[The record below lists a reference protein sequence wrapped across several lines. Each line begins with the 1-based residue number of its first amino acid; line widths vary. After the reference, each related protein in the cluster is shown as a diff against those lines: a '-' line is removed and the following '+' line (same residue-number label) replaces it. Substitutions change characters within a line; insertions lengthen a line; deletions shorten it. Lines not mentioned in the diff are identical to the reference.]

1 MSFFGDILT
10 AGDAA
15 IDAITGSSP
24 SPATSAPVPAVPGG
38 PPSAKPV
45 PSWTAPD
52 ASGSGQISVHR
63 DVLRSVAKSMQ
74 SDLKDIDAVVAA
86 AQGASGSAG
95 SISGWSTGN
104 AFSGNASNT
113 CHAIA
118 KAGTHAGNAQQAASK
133 NLTDC
138 ASTYD
143 AAESD
148 NQQAISGV
156 GTPNAVG
163 NWGPI
168 AGTSAVPATP
178 TSSVSAMTPID
189 VKTHSVAESDVTGM
203 TAAGVME
210 ILHGLPSGEVAAA
223 GATATR
229 LGSTLERIATQV
241 TQHAHT
247 LAQNWTGSAAQ
258 GAMVQFQALHDQT
271 AKLAQQTMQT
281 GAVLSW
287 LGNEVLPRFKAL
299 PDPTPAT
306 PVTTDAQE
314 GAAVGEQVAGPGG
327 AIVGSVGGTIV
338 GAVSGLFG
346 GNAQAQAEADRT
358 AQQYLKALNTH
369 LIQANEKLP
378 SPVGGSL
385 PYWGGG
391 GPGAASPS
399 GGARSGAGA
408 AAPGSGYASGGTG
421 GMTGVPQAGSVP
433 GAGGSGSGAV
443 PGAPLVSGQGGVP
456 RGGSLPPATGSLQ
469 GVPVTPGGSPSPS
482 LGPTGT
488 GSPVLGPAG
497 PGTGSP
503 VPGLSGLPVPG
514 PASGGTASGL
524 SADDE
529 FPADAVTGGGIPGGA
544 VPGEEVAGGAVP
556 GEEVA
561 SVPEVSGLTA
571 QGAVGQ
577 GAAVQ
582 GAAADTAVGT
592 PAASDGLL
600 AAGAEGQT
608 DYGMTGFPMMGSGT
622 AQQEKER
629 RRKAWLGEDADIW
642 GLPSDHIPPVIEGG
656 D

>member
-95 SISGWSTGN
+95 SIGGWSTGN
-104 AFSGNASNT
+104 AFSGNASNA

-148 NQQAISGV
+148 NHHAISNV

-163 NWGPI
+163 NWGPV
-168 AGTSAVPATP
+168 AGTSAVPATSA
-178 TSSVSAMTPID
+178 SSASAMTPID

-203 TAAGVME
+203 TAAEVMA

-229 LGSTLERIATQV
+229 LGSTLERIATRV

-271 AKLAQQTMQT
+271 AQLAQQTMQT

-346 GNAQAQAEADRT
+346 GNAQAQAEADHT
-358 AQQYLKALNTH
+358 AQQYLNALNTH
-369 LIQANEKLP
+369 LVQANEKLP

-421 GMTGVPQAGSVP
+421 GMTGVPQVGSVP
-433 GAGGSGSGAV
+433 GGSGSGAV

-456 RGGSLPPATGSLQ
+456 HGGSLPPATGSLQ
-469 GVPVTPGGSPSPS
+469 GVPVTPGGSPPPS
-482 LGPTGT
+482 VGPTGT
-488 GSPVLGPAG
+488 PVPGPAG

-514 PASGGTASGL
+514 PASGGAASGL
-524 SADDE
+524 ADDE
-529 FPADAVTGGGIPGGA
+529 FPVDAVPGGGIPGGA
-544 VPGEEVAGGAVP
+544 AGGEEVAG
-556 GEEVA
+556 
-561 SVPEVSGLTA
+561 VPEVSGLTA

-577 GAAVQ
+577 DAAVQ

-592 PAASDGLL
+592 PTASDGLL
-600 AAGAEGQT
+600 AAGADGQA
-608 DYGMTGFPMMGSGT
+608 DYGMTGFPMMGSGA

-629 RRKAWLGEDADIW
+629 RRKAWLGEEADIW
-642 GLPSDHIPPVIEGG
+642 GLPSDHVPPVIEGG
-656 D
+656 G

>member
-38 PPSAKPV
+38 PPSAGPV
-45 PSWTAPD
+45 PPWTAPD

-74 SDLKDIDAVVAA
+74 SDLKDMDEVVAA

-95 SISGWSTGN
+95 SISGWSTGS

-156 GTPNAVG
+156 GTQPNAVS

-168 AGTSAVPATP
+168 AGTSAAVPATP
-178 TSSVSAMTPID
+178 ASSASAMTPID

-203 TAAGVME
+203 TAAEIME

-229 LGSTLERIATQV
+229 LGSTLERIATRV

-258 GAMVQFQALHDQT
+258 GAMVQFQTLHNQT
-271 AKLAQQTMQT
+271 ANLAQQTMQT

-327 AIVGSVGGTIV
+327 AIAGSVGGTIV
-338 GAVSGLFG
+338 GAVSSLFG
-346 GNAQAQAEADRT
+346 GNAQAQAEANRT
-358 AQQYLKALNTH
+358 AQQYLNALNTH

-385 PYWGGG
+385 PYQDGG

-408 AAPGSGYASGGTG
+408 GAAAPGSGYAGGGTHG
-421 GMTGVPQAGSVP
+421 TTGVPGVGSVP
-433 GAGGSGSGAV
+433 GVSSGAV
-443 PGAPLVSGQGGVP
+443 PGTPLVSGHGGVP
-456 RGGSLPPATGSLQ
+456 GSGSLSPATGSLQ
-469 GVPVTPGGSPSPS
+469 GVPVTPGGSPPPS
-482 LGPTGT
+482 VGPTGT
-488 GSPVLGPAG
+488 PAPGPGPAG

-503 VPGLSGLPVPG
+503 VPGLSGLPGTG
-514 PASGGTASGL
+514 PASGGTAGGL
-524 SADDE
+524 GADDE
-529 FPADAVTGGGIPGGA
+529 FPADAVPGGEIPGGGIPGGA
-544 VPGEEVAGGAVP
+544 VPGEELAG
-556 GEEVA
+556 
-561 SVPEVSGLTA
+561 VPEVSGLTA
-571 QGAVGQ
+571 QDAVGQ
-577 GAAVQ
+577 GAAMQ
-582 GAAADTAVGT
+582 GAVADTAVGT

-600 AAGAEGQT
+600 AAGAEGQA
-608 DYGMTGFPMMGSGT
+608 DYGMTGFPMMGSG
-622 AQQEKER
+622 AAEREKER
-629 RRKAWLGEDADIW
+629 LRKAWLDEDGDIW
-642 GLPSDHIPPVIEGG
+642 GLPSDHVPPVIEGG
-656 D
+656 G